1 MKAKSFMGVLLALV
15 MVITMVVLAP
25 AAGAE
30 NSAATVDQQ
39 IGLLLKDCP
48 REAGRPDAV
57 VLLRN
62 RP

>member
-1 MKAKSFMGVLLALV
+1 MKAKSFMGVLLALM

-39 IGLLLKDCP
+39 IGLLWSSGTGCRCTAP
-48 REAGRPDAV
+48 G
-57 VLLRN
+57 
-62 RP
+62 